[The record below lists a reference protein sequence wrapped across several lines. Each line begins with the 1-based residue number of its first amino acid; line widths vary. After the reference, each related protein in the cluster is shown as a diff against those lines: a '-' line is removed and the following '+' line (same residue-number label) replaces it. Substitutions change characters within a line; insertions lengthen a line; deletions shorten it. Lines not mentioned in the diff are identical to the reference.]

1 MRLKTTM
8 LVGAL
13 VIGGIHAEAPTG
25 SPTKPKRKEA
35 KALEEFK
42 GQLQGKIVWSTSRV
56 SGKHDVWIMNADGTE
71 QKALTKSNNV
81 DWFPRFHP
89 NGSKVLFVRSKMGW
103 VAEADAEMSDKWD
116 LFTVNLDGTGEE
128 KVAENACWG
137 SWRPNGEEIVFARGA
152 KVFIKNLGSG
162 EEKEIFDAGTA
173 LKKGAYSQQPMLSP
187 NGKFLAV
194 TVRGSDR
201 QTGIYNLE
209 KQEWHTTG
217 AGCQIT
223 WWPDNSMV
231 LRMNEGHGNGGT
243 EILRIK
249 VDEEGK
255 PTSRIRGLGVPK
267 EIRFMDLPGRRSH
280 EYFPA
285 LSQDGQ
291 WMVWCATD
299 RGHEHDIYDYEVFV
313 WDTETNKKKDFVR
326 LTFHDGNDRWP
337 DIFVGQPATA
347 SSSDEAESG
356 EMNEA
361 EAMQVSGE

>member
-1 MRLKTTM
+1 MRLRTTM

-13 VIGGIHAEAPTG
+13 VIGGVYAEAPTG
-25 SPTKPKRKEA
+25 SPTKPDRKEA

-42 GQLQGKIVWSTSRV
+42 GKVQGKVVWSTSRV
-56 SGKHDVWIMNADGTE
+56 SGKHDIWIMNADGTDK
-71 QKALTKSNNV
+71 QALTKSNNV
-81 DWFPRFHP
+81 DWFPRISP
-89 NGSKVLFVRSKMGW
+89 DGAKVLFVRSKMGW
-103 VAEADAEMSDKWD
+103 VAEADAEMNDKWD
-116 LFTVNLDGTGEE
+116 LFTINIDGTDEK
-128 KVAENACWG
+128 KVAEDACWG

-152 KVFIKNLGSG
+152 KVVIKNLSSG
-162 EEKEIFDAGTA
+162 EEKEIFDAGEK

-187 NGKFLAV
+187 NGKLLAV

-209 KQEWHTTG
+209 SGEWNTTG

-223 WWPDNSMV
+223 WWPDNSAV

-243 EILRIK
+243 EILKIS
-249 VDEEGK
+249 VDESGK
-255 PTSRIRGLGVPK
+255 PTDKIRGLGVPK

-285 LSQDGQ
+285 VSQDGT

-313 WDTETNKKKDFVR
+313 WNTNTDKKKDFVR

-337 DIFVGQPATA
+337 DIYVGAA
-347 SSSDEAESG
+347 SADAASQEMEETEEETESMEEDAE
-356 EMNEA
+356 
-361 EAMQVSGE
+361 